1 LKIIIAGA
9 GKVGYNLAKVLSVH
23 HDVTIIDKNEDA
35 LNRMSNDFDILPIQG
50 DIENPE
56 TYLKLNEIQNDLF
69 IAVTNSDEAN
79 IISLFVSEE
88 YLHSKKKL
96 IRLQNN
102 FFKKTKILQKL
113 GEPTAI
119 YPLEITT
126 KKVNSLLNYP
136 KANNVKSF
144 SYTSAKLISV
154 KINLQEDKSFF
165 VKKLLEEFPNVI
177 AVAKESNKN
186 FSILEEN
193 DIVKNGDLVYFFGD
207 EEEIK
212 KICEFFDKTDIHKIK
227 RGVVYGA
234 TPLGIEISKALLE
247 REIQVKLIEKS
258 DKLCSFAS
266 EVLKGDVTV
275 INSHYSSHKFFSE
288 EGLKNADV
296 FISTTENDEYNI
308 VKCIEAQEI
317 GIKKVISINN
327 DLEYYNLMHRL
338 GIVVV
343 RGIKANAIFSIL
355 ENIESNY
362 IITKKEF
369 CGGKGVLFM
378 RKIYKDSPLIGKSIK
393 AYPSSKNSISILVRD
408 GKVEYFYGKI
418 EPKEGDVIVAFA
430 IKEEDN
436 KIKNWIYNL

>member
-1 LKIIIAGA
+1 M
-9 GKVGYNLAKVLSVH
+9 GYNLAKVLSVH
-23 HDVTIIDKNEDA
+23 HDVTIIDKNEEA
-35 LNRMSNDFDILPIQG
+35 LNRMSNDFDILPVQG

-56 TYLKLNEIQNDLF
+56 TYLKLNDKENNLF

-79 IISLFVSEE
+79 ILSLFISQE
-88 YLHSKKKL
+88 HIRSNKTI

-119 YPLEITT
+119 FPLEITT
-126 KKVNSLLNYP
+126 SKIDSLLDFP
-136 KANNVKSF
+136 KANNVKTF
-144 SYTSAKLISV
+144 SYTKAKLISV
-154 KINLQEDKSFF
+154 RVNIEEDKSFF

-177 AVAKESNKN
+177 AVAKERDKE

-193 DIVKNGDLVYFFGD
+193 DVIKNKDLIYFFGD

-212 KICEFFDKTDIHKIK
+212 KICELFDKTDIEKIK
-227 RGVVYGA
+227 RGVIYGA
-234 TPLGIEISKALLE
+234 TDLGIEIAKALLK
-247 REIQVKLIEKS
+247 RDIQIKLIEKD
-258 DKLCSFAS
+258 DKLCHYAS
-266 EVLKGDVTV
+266 EVLEGDVTV
-275 INSHYSSHKFFSE
+275 INSHYSSHKFFNE
-288 EGLKNADV
+288 EGLKNAEL

-343 RGIKANAIFSIL
+343 RGVKANAIFSIL

-362 IITKKEF
+362 IIGKKEF
-369 CGGKGVLFM
+369 CGGKGVIFI
-378 RKIYKDSPLIGKSIK
+378 RKIFKESPLIGKTIK
-393 AYPSSKNSISILVRD
+393 AYPASKNSLTLLIRD
-408 GKVEYFYGKI
+408 EKTEYFYGKTEI
-418 EPKEGDVIVAFA
+418 KEGDVIVVFCV
-430 IKEEDN
+430 KEEDS
-436 KIKNWIYNL
+436 KVKNWIYNL

>member
-1 LKIIIAGA
+1 MKIIIAGA

-23 HDVTIIDKNEDA
+23 HDVTIIDKNEEA
-35 LNRMSNDFDILPIQG
+35 LNRMSTDFDILPLQG

-56 TYLKLNEIQNDLF
+56 TYLKLNDRENDLF

-79 IISLFVSEE
+79 LLSLFISEE
-88 YLHSKKKL
+88 YLHSDKKI

-113 GEPTAI
+113 GDPTAVF
-119 YPLEITT
+119 PLEITT
-126 KKVNSLLNYP
+126 LKIDSLLDFP
-136 KANNVKSF
+136 KANNVKTF
-144 SYTSAKLISV
+144 SYTKAKLISV
-154 KINLQEDKSFF
+154 RINLSEDKSFF
-165 VKKLLEEFPNVI
+165 VKKLLEDFPNVI
-177 AVAKESNKN
+177 AVAKEREKE

-193 DIVKNGDLVYFFGD
+193 DVIKNKDLIYFFGD
-207 EEEIK
+207 EEEIR
-212 KICEFFDKTDIHKIK
+212 KICELFDKTDIEKIK
-227 RGVVYGA
+227 RGVIYGA
-234 TPLGIEISKALLE
+234 TPLGIEIAKALLK
-247 REIQVKLIEKS
+247 RDIQIKLIEK
-258 DKLCSFAS
+258 DDNLCHYAS

-288 EGLKNADV
+288 EGLKNADI

-343 RGIKANAIFSIL
+343 RGVKANAIFSIL

-362 IITKKEF
+362 IIAKKEF
-369 CGGKGVLFM
+369 CGGKGVIFI
-378 RKIYKDSPLIGKSIK
+378 RKIFKDSPLIGKTIK
-393 AYPSSKNSISILVRD
+393 AYPPSKNSLTLLVRD
-408 GKVEYFYGKI
+408 GKTEYFYGKT
-418 EPKEGDVIVAFA
+418 EVKEGDVIVVFC
-430 IKEEDN
+430 IKEEDS
-436 KIKNWIYNL
+436 KVKNWIYNL